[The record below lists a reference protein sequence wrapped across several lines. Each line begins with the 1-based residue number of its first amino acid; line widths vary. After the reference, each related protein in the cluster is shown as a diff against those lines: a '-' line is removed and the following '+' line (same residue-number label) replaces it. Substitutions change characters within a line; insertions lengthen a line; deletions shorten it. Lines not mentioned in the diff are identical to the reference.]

1 MTCFARLLIL
11 AIALNLDTPALAGP
25 GPKTPSVLVGFVDIE
40 SDAAGRIE
48 GFILAVPIDPW
59 GDTMDFHLQTFTD
72 EHADQ
77 LIRLGRRHGMA
88 RIKGDS
94 QEIDGKRKLYVKS
107 IEEVK
112 P

>member
-1 MTCFARLLIL
+1 MKRPLHFLLIAL
-11 AIALNLDTPALAGP
+11 ALGTPALAGP

-48 GFILAVPIDPW
+48 GFTLAVPIDPW
-59 GDTMDFHLQTFTD
+59 GDTMDFHLQAFTD

-94 QEIDGKRKLYVKS
+94 QEINGKRKLYVKS